1 MNAQSTMQPFSNRSK
16 KYLLEKIAK
25 LSQTEHDE
33 IFKLIKTSN
42 TPYTQN
48 KNGLFVNMSVLP
60 EEILGKVDLFVDFC
74 LKNKSELDEY
84 DKRISE
90 CKINNNYDMLNSKP
104 GDISFVPEKK
114 HLNDFM
120 SSVTKQQDNWQ
131 RVLAEAKKDEKVAT
145 LATMLEDNFDRV
157 HKKRGNMKYVN
168 AKKKYAR
175 RVAIEKKIDQDL
187 YNVLVQESYPI

>member
-1 MNAQSTMQPFSNRSK
+1 MQAPTFSSRSK
-16 KYLLEKIAK
+16 KFILEKISK

-33 IFKLIKTSN
+33 IFKIVRTSN

-48 KNGLFVNMSVLP
+48 KNGLFVNMSALSDDII
-60 EEILGKVDLFVDFC
+60 EKVDHFVDFC

-90 CKINNNYDMLNSKP
+90 CKINNNYDVFCSKT
-104 GDISFVPEKK
+104 PEHSSSGLERK

-120 SSVTKQQDNWQ
+120 SSAARQQENWQ
-131 RVLAEAKKDEKVAT
+131 RVLEEAKKDEKVAS
-145 LATMLEDNFDRV
+145 LASMLEDNADRV

-175 RVAIEKKIDQDL
+175 KVATEKKIDQEL
-187 YNVLVQESYPI
+187 MNVLEPETYPI